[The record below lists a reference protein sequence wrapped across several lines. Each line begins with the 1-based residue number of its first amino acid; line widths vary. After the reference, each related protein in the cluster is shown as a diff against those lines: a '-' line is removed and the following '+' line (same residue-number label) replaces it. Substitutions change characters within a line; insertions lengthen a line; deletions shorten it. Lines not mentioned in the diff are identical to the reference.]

1 MEIQVEN
8 IKCHG
13 CANSITGSLKKMHGV
28 QDVNVNVEN
37 GTIAIDG
44 KEEELNRDEII
55 AKLRSMGY
63 PEPGKGSGLTTAT
76 SYVSCMIGRVKA

>member
-13 CANSITGSLKKMHGV
+13 CANSIKGSLKKISGV
-28 QDVNVNVEN
+28 DDVNVDVEN
-37 GTIAIDG
+37 GTISIEG
-44 KEEELNRDEII
+44 KDEELNRDEII
-55 AKLRSMGY
+55 AKLHSMGY